1 MISTAKL
8 RKTSVIGTAA
18 ARMLTRPVV
27 ATLLACAL
35 ALLLPAIPAPCCTV
49 EHDSDLGDVESVI
62 DIPTGDHCLGCPIGF
77 PGTTSTE
84 YPDRDDPCVDH
95 LALFQELC
103 GISIVPNEI
112 PPARTPN
119 PIYLRQG
126 AVVEQAI
133 DLQLPG
139 PVPGWVGARTY
150 NSRVWGSAALAASW
164 VGNFVDYRLINEAN
178 GDKRLIVD
186 ATSKRVFTKIEDEQ
200 LHQSGRQLF
209 HLDVRELGICPD
221 QLGHG

>member
-18 ARMLTRPVV
+18 ARMLARPVGFFV
-27 ATLLACAL
+27 LACVL

-49 EHDSDLGDVESVI
+49 EHDSDLGNVQPVL
-62 DIPTGDHCLGCPIGF
+62 DIPTGEPFYCRPEFSGHDIRRVSRRQQRLFLLPPF
-77 PGTTSTE
+77 PAECSL
-84 YPDRDDPCVDH
+84 PRV
-95 LALFQELC
+95 
-103 GISIVPNEI
+103 SR
-112 PPARTPN
+112 PARTHR

-164 VGNFVDYRLINEAN
+164 VGNFVDYRLVNEAN

-186 ATSKRVFTKIEDEQ
+186 ATSKRVFTKIGDTTTP
-200 LHQSGRQLF
+200 
-209 HLDVRELGICPD
+209 VRATALSP
-221 QLGHG
+221 